1 MVELKRIGALSA
13 AKIIGAVELV
23 YGLALAVL
31 LLLAGGTL
39 SAFLGP
45 SLSLFTG
52 MGLIV
57 LVALPVLGCVG
68 AFLVYGIA
76 ALVYDALAPRMGGL
90 ILEIK
95 GRRLNRIGV
104 LSLGKFSA
112 VAGAAIGLASG
123 IFAAALAYGSLQGAS
138 AAAVAAVIV
147 VATTIVTTLVLTV
160 LMMVLALVYNAAA
173 SLMGGVILEISRGK
187 LNGVGVESYTKML
200 ALFGLIEGLFVGAI
214 YATLSANPAADAALP
229 SAAVSLGVGS
239 IIAFP
244 LVYLVIGI
252 VCGASGAWLYN
263 RLAKRIGGV
272 ELVLK

>member
-1 MVELKRIGALSA
+1 MVELKRIGALSI
-13 AKIIGAVELV
+13 AKIIGLVELV

-31 LLLAGGTL
+31 LLLAGSTL
-39 SAFLGP
+39 SAFLGS

-57 LVALPVLGCVG
+57 LVALPIMGCVG
-68 AFLVYGIA
+68 AFLGYGIA

-95 GRRLNRIGV
+95 GRRLNKIGV

-112 VAGAAIGLASG
+112 VAGAVIGLVSG
-123 IFAAALAYGSLQGAS
+123 IFAAAVAS
-138 AAAVAAVIV
+138 ATLPGPAAAVIV
-147 VATTIVTTLVLTV
+147 VMTMVVTTVVLTV
-160 LMMVLALVYNAAA
+160 LMMILAAVYNAAS
-173 SLMGGVILEISRGK
+173 SLMGGVILEISSGK
-187 LNGVGVESYTKML
+187 LKGVGVESYTKML

-214 YATLSANPAADAALP
+214 YATLSANPAASAALP
-229 SAAVSLGVGS
+229 SAAVSLGVES
-239 IIAFP
+239 IVAFP

-263 RLAKRIGGV
+263 WFAKRIGGI
-272 ELVLK
+272 ELTLN